1 MQARS
6 PGGARVRVFFD
17 TYSHRSD
24 ELRCFAQC
32 LLHDR
37 CIKYAQVKSFGD
49 RQSAAD
55 WVCAWSLLGACW
67 GNAN

>member
-17 TYSHRSD
+17 NFSHRSG
-24 ELRCFAQC
+24 ELRCFTQC

-37 CIKYAQVKSFGD
+37 CIKYVQVKSFGG
-49 RQSAAD
+49 RQSAAA
-55 WVCAWSLLGACW
+55 WVCARSSLGAYW
-67 GNAN
+67 GN